1 MSVHEH
7 PSNPDLDGIK
17 LAQVWNITYHFY
29 LFCLRQDKSVCL
41 YVYKMIEDSKSGSR
55 KNRVFSQSGKRLER
69 RMVFMISYT
78 NNLSRIVGH
87 VYQKRCSKF
96 VVLFTIN
103 ARVSHSGGHGGDTP
117 PPSYDFFSKTPPT
130 KTDAPHMEHP
140 PLLNDPPIWKTKPP
154 PSLKH
159 ETPFHEMLPR
169 KSTINNNLKSS

>member
-1 MSVHEH
+1 MSAHEH

-69 RMVFMISYT
+69 MIFMISYT

-96 VVLFTIN
+96 VILFTIN
-103 ARVSHSGGHGGDTP
+103 ARVSHSGGHGGHTLP
-117 PPSYDFFSKTPPT
+117 PPHLTHFFKNPSHQNWCPPHG
-130 KTDAPHMEHP
+130 ACP
-140 PLLNDPPIWKTKPP
+140 PLKNDPPIWKTT
-154 PSLKH
+154 PSPLT
-159 ETPFHEMLPR
+159 ETWNTLPWNA
-169 KSTINNNLKSS
+169 S

>member
-1 MSVHEH
+1 MCIYPLTSIFNNFELGHYNILTIHFHEQEFKMSAHEH

-69 RMVFMISYT
+69 MIFMISYT

-96 VVLFTIN
+96 VILFTIN
-103 ARVSHSGGHGGDTP
+103 ARVSHSGEHGGHTLP
-117 PPSYDFFSKTPPT
+117 PPSYSFFQKPLPPKLMSPTWSMPPT
-130 KTDAPHMEHP
+130 
-140 PLLNDPPIWKTKPP
+140 
-154 PSLKH
+154 
-159 ETPFHEMLPR
+159 
-169 KSTINNNLKSS
+169 

>member
-55 KNRVFSQSGKRLER
+55 KNRIFSQSGKRLER

-103 ARVSHSGGHGGDTP
+103 ARVSHSGGHGGTPP
-117 PPSYDFFSKTPPT
+117 PPSYDFFWKPLPPKLMPPTWSTPP
-130 KTDAPHMEHP
+130 
-140 PLLNDPPIWKTKPP
+140 
-154 PSLKH
+154 S
-159 ETPFHEMLPR
+159 
-169 KSTINNNLKSS
+169 